1 MWLIYISLVLY
12 DLYLRRR
19 TMKRIVLSLLLCSVA
34 LLSLAQKKLYYC
46 EVKGIEKELTY
57 GLKIVFDFGEKAS
70 YNMWGDL
77 SSKLKFGDEVGAEIK
92 FNSMVDAANYMVD
105 RGWIF
110 KQAYSSSYGG
120 KPVIHW
126 IFCKTAESPE
136 LAKEGIVTK
145 KRNIKRLIRILVET
159 SCNTS

>member
-19 TMKRIVLSLLLCSVA
+19 TMKQIVLSLLLCSVA

-46 EVKGIEKELTY
+46 EVKGIEKELTS

-77 SSKLKFGDEVGAEIK
+77 SSKLKFVDEDGAEIK

-105 RGWIF
+105 RGWNF
-110 KQAYSSSYGG
+110 KQAY
-120 KPVIHW
+120 
-126 IFCKTAESPE
+126 SPE

-145 KRNIKRLIRILVET
+145 EEYKKT
-159 SCNTS
+159 H

>member
-1 MWLIYISLVLY
+1 
-12 DLYLRRR
+12 
-19 TMKRIVLSLLLCSVA
+19 
-34 LLSLAQKKLYYC
+34 
-46 EVKGIEKELTY
+46 
-57 GLKIVFDFGEKAS
+57 
-70 YNMWGDL
+70 
-77 SSKLKFGDEVGAEIK
+77 
-92 FNSMVDAANYMVD
+92 MVD

-145 KRNIKRLIRILVET
+145 EEYKKT
-159 SCNTS
+159 H

>member
-1 MWLIYISLVLY
+1 M
-12 DLYLRRR
+12 
-19 TMKRIVLSLLLCSVA
+19 A

-46 EVKGIEKELTY
+46 EVKGIEKELTS

-77 SSKLKFGDEVGAEIK
+77 SSKLKFVDEDGAEIK

-145 KRNIKRLIRILVET
+145 EEYKKT
-159 SCNTS
+159 H